1 MQRPPN
7 LTDAEWAE
15 WLQCQEEEDELL
27 AQVADREAKLEMGLI
42 DSYDEYEFTWE
53 HPGSNPRPHGQEPS
67 NAQAVPA
74 TRCQRSTPANGRIPS
89 LPPGPPRPAG
99 ALRPPF

>member
-27 AQVADREAKLEMGLI
+27 AQVADREAKLEMGLT

-53 HPGSNPRPHGQEPS
+53 HPGSDPPPQGQEPS
-67 NAQAVPA
+67 TAKPVPA
-74 TRCQRSTPANGRIPS
+74 TPCHRSTPAHSRIPGP
-89 LPPGPPRPAG
+89 PPGPPRTARTV
-99 ALRPPF
+99 RPPF